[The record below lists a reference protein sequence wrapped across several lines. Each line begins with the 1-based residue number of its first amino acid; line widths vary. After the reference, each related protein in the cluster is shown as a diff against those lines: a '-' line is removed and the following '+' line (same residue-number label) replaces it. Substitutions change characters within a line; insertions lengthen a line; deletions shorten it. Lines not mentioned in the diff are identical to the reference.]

1 MTMNFFKCKAIL
13 RSSPRLD
20 QQMMGVKKWYP
31 DAEFFEQF
39 NGPVVYPDDVTKWF
53 KRQPYNAV
61 KLPKERKIVNM
72 VINFGPAHPA
82 AHGCLR
88 LITELDGEVIVKR
101 LDPHIGLL
109 HRGTE
114 KLIEYKTYMQAMP
127 YFDRLD
133 YLSCMPNEHAY
144 CLAVEKLLG
153 IEVPRRAQ
161 YIRVLFSELT
171 RLMNHLAATAFLTLD
186 VGAITPLFWFFEER
200 EKLYEICE
208 RACGARMH
216 AGYFRVGGVSQDI
229 PLGLMQDIYEIVK
242 KLPERI
248 DEMEDVVTKNRIFI
262 ARCKGIGITTAH
274 EALNRGF
281 TGVMLRCAGI
291 KWDLRKTQP
300 YEIYDE
306 LEFDVPVGKNG
317 DIYDRYL
324 IRCEEMRQSCRL
336 VVQCLNKMPAGEVK
350 TDDHKVTPPTRG
362 EMKTSMESVIHH
374 FKLFSQGFQV
384 PPGSA
389 YASIEH
395 PKGEFGV
402 YLMSDGSSM
411 PYRCRIRPPAFIHL
425 AGMDYLCKNQFLA
438 DTVAVLGEFWSYLDH
453 IASLL

>member
-1 MTMNFFKCKAIL
+1 M
-13 RSSPRLD
+13 
-20 QQMMGVKKWYP
+20 YP
-31 DAEFFEQF
+31 
-39 NGPVVYPDDVTKWF
+39 NDVTKWW
-53 KRQPYNAV
+53 KGQPWNPV
-61 KLPKERKIVNM
+61 KLPKERKITNM

-88 LITELDGEVIVKR
+88 LLSELDGEIVKR

-153 IEVPRRAQ
+153 IEVPRRGQ
-161 YIRVLFSELT
+161 YIRFVFVAIVMFSELT

-229 PLGLMQDIYEIVK
+229 PLGLLHDIYEIVK

-262 ARCKGIGITTAH
+262 ARCKGIGICTAH

-281 TGVMLRCAGI
+281 TGVMLRGTGV

-300 YEIYDE
+300 YEVYDE
-306 LEFDVPVGKNG
+306 LDFDVPVGKNG
-317 DIYDRYL
+317 DVYDRYL

-336 VVQCLNKMPAGEVK
+336 VVQCLNKIPAGEVK

-402 YLMSDGSSM
+402 YLISDGSSM

-425 AGMDYLCKNQFLA
+425 SGMDYLCKNQFLA
-438 DTVAVLGEFWSYLDH
+438 DAVAVLGEYL
-453 IASLL
+453 LVL